1 MFSEDEYYT
10 EFKKV
15 RNGFRK
21 FQYPELIK
29 GCFEYLHV
37 PTQSTPELL
46 QRRPWLVLLFVK
58 WLLIDD
64 CYPNCGKEIAS
75 KNDLKELL
83 QRSYDLSDKFRMPDE
98 YDDLIL
104 FFRSVAYQQLPYQS
118 DFEYR
123 HLARQSILFAGLPDN
138 HLIKTQFKKL
148 TGVDV
153 RNFLELSWILIFRFI
168 RNTETRPSTNRFGN
182 LKDEYSPEVVEK
194 FLNAISVQI
203 AEARRLLK
211 EADNGKRKSIEHY
224 EFTPFVK
231 FPLLQI
237 NSEYL
242 VTEKHVLYRS
252 MEHFIYD
259 RLRQWD
265 AEKFMRKFGDLFER
279 YVKHAINESRV
290 KFSTEVQIRKELGE
304 QGNQIDFII
313 HEKDANVFIDAKG
326 VEMNFPGRVTH
337 SASFL
342 EDRTKSSILKVIR
355 QAHDIIKKL
364 EQTPQSKI
372 PSQQQNYLFVVTYKE
387 FYLVNGQSYYEI
399 VAQEKMDMIYRKYDG
414 FPVIPPENMYF
425 ITIDE
430 LDYVCAMVRKGG
442 ISISK
447 MIETAKKADETPAT
461 RKFAFIQHLR
471 SMRIDIETPHNLVE
485 EKERMLA
492 KFKKDPELNS
502 HSGN

>member
-1 MFSEDEYYT
+1 MFSESEYYT

-15 RNGFRK
+15 RNRFRK

-64 CYPNCGKEIAS
+64 DYPNRDGKVANE
-75 KNDLKELL
+75 NDLEELL

-98 YDDLIL
+98 FDDLIL
-104 FFRSVAYQQLPYQS
+104 FFRSVVYQQLPYQS

-123 HLARQSILFAGLPDN
+123 HLARQSILFARLDDN
-138 HLIKTQFKKL
+138 HLIKKRFKEL
-148 TGVDV
+148 TGVGV
-153 RNFLELSWILIFRFI
+153 RDFLELSWILIFRFI
-168 RNTETRPSTNRFGN
+168 ANNETRLSTSWFGN
-182 LKDEYSPEVVEK
+182 FKDGYSPEVVK
-194 FLNAISVQI
+194 KYFNAVSAQI
-203 AEARRLLK
+203 AGARRLLK
-211 EADNGKRKSIEHY
+211 KADNGKRKSIEHY
-224 EFTPFVK
+224 EFTPFVN

-265 AEKFMRKFGDLFER
+265 ADKFMRKFGDLFER
-279 YVKHAINESRV
+279 YVERAIKESGV
-290 KFSTEVQIRKELGE
+290 KFSTETQIRKELGE

-313 HEKDANVFIDAKG
+313 HEKEANVFIEAKG
-326 VEMNFPGRVTH
+326 VEMNNPGRVTH
-337 SASFL
+337 SVSFL
-342 EDRTKSSILKVIR
+342 KDKTSPSVLKAIR
-355 QAHDIIKKL
+355 QAHDIIQKL
-364 EQTPQSKI
+364 EQTPQCRI
-372 PSQQQNYLFVVTYKE
+372 QSQKNNYLFVVTYKA
-387 FYLVNGQSYYEI
+387 FNLHNGRSYYEML
-399 VAQEKMDMIYRKYDG
+399 AQEKMDEIYREYNSC
-414 FPVIPPENMYF
+414 PVISPENMYF

-442 ISISK
+442 ISISE
-447 MIETAKKADETPAT
+447 IIDIAKEADKSPRT
-461 RKFAFIQHLR
+461 RKFEFIQHLLKMPQ
-471 SMRIDIETPHNLVE
+471 SLETPHYLVQ
-485 EKERMLA
+485 EKEHIFEKLL
-492 KFKKDPELNS
+492 KILS
-502 HSGN
+502 